1 LYNPSLTSFLLKEDK
16 AKTTL
21 LSPSREKFL
30 PKENIERSASKT
42 PDTLI
47 AHSYIELTTE
57 NMDKR

>member
-1 LYNPSLTSFLLKEDK
+1 MYYIVQSKFDQFFAEGDK

-21 LSPSREKFL
+21 LSPSREEFL

-47 AHSYIELTTE
+47 AHNYI
-57 NMDKR
+57 